1 MAIKRYIFTCA
12 QNNTKVHAP
21 AWRSL
26 LVLAKHYGAELVVSQ
41 FAYDTT
47 SGYQK
52 KNEKPTMT
60 RREEDRWWDP
70 AVVPYICNERVK
82 VTKGLE
88 FCGELQISPT
98 AKRPISGLES
108 YTGRASCI
116 IPHVKIAMESIASGK
131 HEGAKLIYTTGTV
144 TKRNYIQRKAG
155 QVATFHHAF
164 GGLLVEVDSQ
174 GRWFCRQL
182 NCSENGTLYDLDVCV
197 RDGKV
202 TTGNRVEA
210 IVWGDAH
217 VRQAEPS
224 VTKLAWGKGGM
235 VDTLR
240 PRYQFFHDILDFKS
254 RNHHE
259 IGIGRKRF
267 ERFCGDPEDDDVGLE
282 LREAAKALADRTR
295 PFCKSVVVS
304 SNHNSALL
312 RWLDYADYRAD
323 PRNALTFL
331 ELQTSVYKAIAEKRT
346 VDIFECAMRR
356 YGAPKA
362 AKFLEEDES
371 FIICS
376 DANGGVECGMHGH
389 LGLNGGPGSVLGFA
403 RMGRKSITG
412 HGHSAAIT
420 DGAWRSGTS
429 SKMNMGYNRGPSS
442 WSWSHVITQ
451 PNGKR
456 QMVTMWRGAYRAVS

>member
-1 MAIKRYIFTCA
+1 MATIKRYIFTCA
-12 QNNTKVHAP
+12 QSCTKVHKP
-21 AWRSL
+21 TWDSL
-26 LVLAKHYGAELVVSQ
+26 LTLAKHYGAEILVSR

-47 SGYQK
+47 TRTDVT
-52 KNEKPTMT
+52 KPGKSKV
-60 RREEDRWWDP
+60 REEAWWDD
-70 AVVPYICNERVK
+70 AIAPYICDERFK
-82 VTKGLE
+82 VAKGLE
-88 FCGELQISPT
+88 FCGELQIIPT

-155 QVATFHHAF
+155 QVAQFHHSF
-164 GGLLVEVDSQ
+164 GGLLVEVDGK
-174 GRWFCRQL
+174 GRWYCRQL

-210 IVWGDAH
+210 ITWGDAH
-217 VRQAEPS
+217 VRQQDKT
-224 VTKLAWGKGGM
+224 VTALAWGKGGM
-235 VDTLR
+235 LDTLR
-240 PRYQFFHDILDFKS
+240 PKHQFFHDILDFRA

-259 IGIGRKRF
+259 IGSGRKRF
-267 ERFCGDPEDDDVGLE
+267 ERFCGEPEDDDVGLE
-282 LREAAKALADRTR
+282 LREAAKAVVDRSR
-295 PFCKSVVVS
+295 PFCKTVIVA
-304 SNHNSALL
+304 SNHDGALM
-312 RWLDYADYRAD
+312 RWLDSADYRVD

-331 ELQTSVYKAIAEKRT
+331 ELQREVYTAISRKEKI
-346 VDIFECAMRR
+346 DIFKVAMLKS
-356 YGAPKA
+356 GAPKS
-362 AKFLEEDES
+362 AKFLETDES
-371 FIICS
+371 YIVCP
-376 DANGGVECGMHGH
+376 DANGGIEMGMHGH

-429 SKMNMGYNRGPSS
+429 SNMDMGYNRGPSS
-442 WSWSHVITQ
+442 WSHSHVITQ

-456 QMVTMWRGAYRAVS
+456 QMCTMYRGAWRAA

>member
-1 MAIKRYIFTCA
+1 MATIKRYILTCA
-12 QNNTKVHAP
+12 QSCTKVHKPTWDSMLA
-21 AWRSL
+21 
-26 LVLAKHYGAELVVSQ
+26 LAKHYGAEIRVSR

-47 SGYQK
+47 TRTDVT
-52 KNEKPTMT
+52 KPGKSKV
-60 RREEDRWWDP
+60 REEAWWDP
-70 AVVPYICNERVK
+70 VIVPYVCDERITVA
-82 VTKGLE
+82 KGLE
-88 FCGELQISPT
+88 FCGELQILPT

-144 TKRNYIQRKAG
+144 TRRNYIQRKAG

-164 GGLLVEVDSQ
+164 GGLLVEVDNA

-202 TTGNRVEA
+202 TTGNTVEA

-224 VTKLAWGKGGM
+224 VTEMAWGAGGL

-240 PRYQFFHDILDFKS
+240 PRYQVFHDILDFKS

-267 ERFCGDPEDDDVGLE
+267 ERYCGDPEDDDVGLE
-282 LREAAKALADRTR
+282 LREAAKALTDRSR

-304 SNHNSALL
+304 SNHHNALM
-312 RWLDYADYRAD
+312 RWLDFADYRTD

-331 ELQTSVYKAIAEKRT
+331 DLQRTVYKAIAEKMPI
-346 VDIFECAMRR
+346 DIFERAMRL
-356 YGAPKA
+356 YGAPRA
-362 AKFLEEDES
+362 VRFLEEDES
-371 FIICS
+371 FIVCP
-376 DANGGVECGMHGH
+376 DANGGIEMGMHGH

-420 DGAWRSGTS
+420 DGAWRAGTS
-429 SKMNMGYNRGPSS
+429 SRMDMGYNRGPSS
-442 WSWSHVITQ
+442 WSWSHVLTHR
-451 PNGKR
+451 NGKR
-456 QMVTMWRGAYRAVS
+456 QMVTMYRGAWRAA